1 MLMALRFGSY
11 LLDEVDGLRHYLDVR
26 VAALRLYPHRVGIVH
41 PLRRNPQLVST
52 PRLRRSQGHGSCRS
66 VHVRVKLP
74 ARLPESAQNFTYEE
88 F

>member
-41 PLRRNPQLVST
+41 PLRRNPQTAMCS
-52 PRLRRSQGHGSCRS
+52 
-66 VHVRVKLP
+66 
-74 ARLPESAQNFTYEE
+74 
-88 F
+88 